1 MTKRQICIQVDE
13 DIAREMEEIRDK
25 TSIPVSR
32 QIELKL
38 KGFKIVEDEEGTFG
52 DLLDNPK
59 KLANVRKRWKDAF
72 GDKTATEIL
81 HRKKKK
87 IPNAV

>member
-13 DIAREMEEIRDK
+13 EIAREMEDIRDK
-25 TSIPVSR
+25 TGIPVSR

-59 KLANVRKRWKDAF
+59 KLAKTRKRWDEAF
-72 GDKTATEIL
+72 GKKTAMEIL
-81 HRKKKK
+81 DSAQKKRVKS
-87 IPNAV
+87 